1 MRREKDVH
9 GRSKGIVHERD
20 RILQREVAAR
30 RMGEIMR
37 GIDVGSYGLTS
48 FCMHRDI
55 ETWLIC

>member
-1 MRREKDVH
+1 MREREI
-9 GRSKGIVHERD
+9 GYY
-20 RILQREVAAR
+20 REVAAR

-37 GIDVGSYGLTS
+37 GIDVGSYGFTS